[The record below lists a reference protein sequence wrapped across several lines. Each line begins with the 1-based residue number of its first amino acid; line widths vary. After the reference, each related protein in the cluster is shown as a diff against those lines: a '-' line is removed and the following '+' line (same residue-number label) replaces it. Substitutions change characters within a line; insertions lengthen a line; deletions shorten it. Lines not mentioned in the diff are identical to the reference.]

1 LHRRVLPLL
10 AAAADSSEDVDLL
23 DVLKRFTFDNICS
36 VAFGVEASTLLELR
50 EEDGGPRRT
59 E

>member
-1 LHRRVLPLL
+1 M
-10 AAAADSSEDVDLL
+10 